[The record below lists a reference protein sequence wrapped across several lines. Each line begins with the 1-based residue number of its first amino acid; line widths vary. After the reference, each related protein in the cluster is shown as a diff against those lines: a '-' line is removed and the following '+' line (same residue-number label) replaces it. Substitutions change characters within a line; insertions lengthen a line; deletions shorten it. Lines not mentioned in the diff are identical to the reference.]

1 MYINF
6 WYPIC
11 TTEELGTEKPLRA
24 ELLGIRLVAFR
35 DSKSQA
41 HVMSDTC
48 IHRGASLSKG
58 TIVDDMVTCPY
69 HGWQYGGDGECK
81 NIPSIKGKK
90 PPARAKVDSYPVS
103 ERYVVVFAFLG
114 DLPAAERPP
123 EPIVDEAGQEGWQMS
138 GPIVFEMD
146 AYFERSIE
154 NGMDPIHNEFVHPSQ
169 GAPAIE
175 EDRIEIETNDWGSK
189 FVASFGEYT
198 KAEER
203 QKVSTTGDHETD
215 GLSAGS
221 WHIGPNTLVTGIYL
235 PGNTHFIQYFFEAP
249 LSQGRTRVFFVNA
262 RNNSLGEDKD
272 EWINSTFMNVAGE
285 DRAIIEELWP
295 VRTPDTMTKE
305 LLTPGDAAVVQY
317 RQFLKDW
324 DARGWRIDWSEL
336 ERNKG
341 NVAYAIPSP
350 QRRESGNWILD
361 SVPTQVGAKS

>member
-1 MYINF
+1 
-6 WYPIC
+6 
-11 TTEELGTEKPLRA
+11 
-24 ELLGIRLVAFR
+24 
-35 DSKSQA
+35 
-41 HVMSDTC
+41 
-48 IHRGASLSKG
+48 
-58 TIVDDMVTCPY
+58 
-69 HGWQYGGDGECK
+69 
-81 NIPSIKGKK
+81 
-90 PPARAKVDSYPVS
+90 
-103 ERYVVVFAFLG
+103 
-114 DLPAAERPP
+114 
-123 EPIVDEAGQEGWQMS
+123 
-138 GPIVFEMD
+138 
-146 AYFERSIE
+146 
-154 NGMDPIHNEFVHPSQ
+154 MDPIHNEFVHPSQ

-221 WHIGPNTLVTGIYL
+221 WLIGPNTLVTGIYL

-285 DRAIIEELWP
+285 DRTIIEELWP

-341 NVAYAIPSP
+341 NVAYAIP
-350 QRRESGNWILD
+350 
-361 SVPTQVGAKS
+361 